1 LSQRPQKAR
10 AFEGEQLDLG
20 LKGKVALVTGASRG
34 LGKAIARRL
43 LEEGASVAILA
54 RNQETLDAAAV
65 ELGAGGGQV
74 MTVSA
79 DVGAVNDPPYA
90 RVAQQVLDRFG
101 RIDILVNNAGT
112 HIRGTID
119 DTTFAMLEKQLHE
132 KLFGFLGM
140 IQAVVP
146 AMRKQGGGC
155 IVNVIG
161 QAARHGHPDRLP
173 SATTNV
179 AKMALTKNVADALAR
194 QNIRV
199 VSVCPQCIETELVT
213 KLVAKEM
220 RERGVDRATAAAGF
234 TRATVLGRLG
244 TPEEVADVVA
254 FMASDRAGFIH
265 GSSVSVDGG
274 YNRYVFG

>member
-1 LSQRPQKAR
+1 M
-10 AFEGEQLDLG
+10 DLG
-20 LKGKVALVTGASRG
+20 LNGKVALVTGASRG

-43 LEEGASVAILA
+43 LDEGASVAILA
-54 RNQETLDAAAV
+54 RTQATLDAAAA
-65 ELGAGGGQV
+65 ELSANGGQV
-74 MTVSA
+74 LTVAA
-79 DVGAVNDPPYA
+79 DVGDGVAYPYPRAAKAV
-90 RVAQQVLDRFG
+90 LERFG

-112 HIRGTID
+112 HIRGTVD
-119 DTTFAMLEKQLHE
+119 DTTFAMLDKQLHE

-146 AMRKQGGGC
+146 AMRKQGGGT

-161 QAARHGHPDRLP
+161 QAARHSHPDRLP
-173 SATTNV
+173 SGATNA
-179 AKMALTKNVADALAR
+179 AKMALNKNVADALAR
-194 QNIRV
+194 EQIRV
-199 VSVCPQCIETELVT
+199 VAVCPQCIETELVAS
-213 KLVAKEM
+213 LVAKEM
-220 RERGVDRATAAAGF
+220 RERGVDRATASAGF

-254 FMASDRAGFIH
+254 FMASERAGFIC